1 MNAERFSAAMDELD
15 GRYITEAN
23 RYRRPAGIKWGA
35 LAACLAAVLVG
46 IRLLVPQSLPM
57 LRIEEKSSGG
67 MGFEG
72 YIAHDVSELVSA
84 NPWREEMGLSALP
97 VYRNPLSYDEN
108 GIAQKADFGK
118 MRELLLETAE
128 RLGLAAEEL
137 TVRDNVPDEE
147 TQRKITEK
155 FQSVGDTVPE
165 GYFAPTELSVEADG
179 VTVSVDQT
187 MTAEISFEPAVPL
200 PEGYTFTHYASYE
213 ELTAVAG
220 YLQSAYEDLLHMEDP
235 QVNIY
240 GGDYN
245 FYGQQGYSL
254 EFFDGAGS
262 DTQQIL
268 SYNLRRTAFYCNDEG
283 ELFIIRI
290 YRPDLSEKSGD
301 YPIISLEEASALLE
315 EGHYITTVPYAMPGA
330 SCVKKAELIYR
341 TEGQAYLMPY
351 YRFYVELPEEE
362 RENGMKTYGAYYV
375 PAVEERYI
383 ENMPVW
389 DGGFN

>member
-1 MNAERFSAAMDELD
+1 MNAEKFSAAMDQID

-23 RYRRPAGIKWGA
+23 CYRRLGGIKWGA
-35 LAACLAAVLVG
+35 LAACVAAAFIG
-46 IRLLVPQSLPM
+46 IRLLVPSGLPM
-57 LRIEEKSSGG
+57 LRITEDTSGG

-72 YIAHDVSELVSA
+72 YMAYDVSELVSA

-97 VYRNPLSYDEN
+97 VYRNPLAYNEN
-108 GIAQKADFGK
+108 GIAQRADFGK

-128 RLGLAAEEL
+128 NLGLGSDL
-137 TVRDNVPDEE
+137 PVHDNVPDEE
-147 TQRKITEK
+147 TQKQIAEK

-187 MTAEISFEPAVPL
+187 MTAEISFKPAVPL
-200 PEGYTFTHYASYE
+200 PEGYAFTHYASYE
-213 ELTAVAG
+213 ELAAVAG
-220 YLQSAYEDLLHMEDP
+220 YLQGAYEDLLDMEDP
-235 QVNIY
+235 RVNIQ

-245 FYGQQGYSL
+245 IYGQQGYSL
-254 EFFDGAGS
+254 EFFDGAGD
-262 DTQQIL
+262 DTQQL
-268 SYNLRRTAFYCNDEG
+268 LNYNLRRTAFYCNDQG
-283 ELFIIRI
+283 ELFLIRI

-301 YPIISLEEASALLE
+301 YPIISLGEAAALLE
-315 EGHYITTVPYAMPGA
+315 EGRYITTVPYGMPGA
-330 SCVKKAELIYR
+330 AWVRKAELIYR
-341 TEGQAYLMPY
+341 SGGGEAYLMPY

-375 PAVEERYI
+375 PAVEEKYI